1 MPTVTT
7 ATAVSPDLGSIA
19 LRAGNLSKCYRIYE
33 RPRDRVKQALM
44 PRLRG
49 FFARRGVPPSR
60 KQYYREHWALRNVS
74 LEIMA
79 GETVGIVGR
88 NGSGKSTLL
97 ELITG
102 ILTPTDGSVR
112 AHGRIAA
119 LLELGAGF
127 NPEFSGRENVF
138 LNAALMGL
146 DRPETEERFDEIVAF
161 SELADYIDR
170 PLRTYSSGMFVR
182 LAFSVA
188 INVKP
193 SILVIDEALAVGDE
207 AFQRKCYSRIQQF
220 QAQGGTI
227 LFVSHSSAAV
237 IELCSSAILLDKGE
251 MLFSGLPRDVIAQ
264 YQKLLY
270 APPEQVTAL
279 RDDLRARQEQARPEQ
294 SGAPV
299 DKPGEAL
306 QQPVTGEAA
315 FYDPGMVPR
324 STLRYDHRGAHID
337 DACIVSATGD
347 RVNLLVQR
355 HDYVFT
361 YRVRFEKAARR
372 TRFGMLIKTTSGY
385 ELGGATSAEIG
396 QGQDIPVPGSTVEVR
411 FRFKCLLTPGTY
423 FLNAGVV
430 GQVDGTE
437 LFLDRWIDVV
447 MFKVMPGGYPL
458 ATGSVDLLIE
468 PSLSLR
474 TATETLPE

>member
-1 MPTVTT
+1 MSAVSTVTAV
-7 ATAVSPDLGSIA
+7 ATDLGSIA
-19 LRAGNLSKCYRIYE
+19 VRAGNLSKCYRIYE
-33 RPRDRVKQALM
+33 RPRDRLKQALL
-44 PRLRG
+44 PRLQALFSRPRG
-49 FFARRGVPPSR
+49 TLLPHR
-60 KQYYREHWALRNVS
+60 YYREHWALRNIS

-102 ILTPTDGSVR
+102 ILRPTDGSVV
-112 AHGRIAA
+112 AQGRIAA
-119 LLELGAGF
+119 LLQLGAGF

-146 DRPETEERFDEIVAF
+146 DRRETEERFDEIVAF
-161 SELADYIDR
+161 SELAEYIDR

-207 AFQRKCYSRIQQF
+207 AFQRKCYARIQQF
-220 QAQGGTI
+220 QAQGGTL
-227 LFVSHSSAAV
+227 LFVSHNSGAV
-237 IELCSSAILLDKGE
+237 IELCSRAILLDQGE

-264 YQKLLY
+264 YQRLLY
-270 APPEQVTAL
+270 APPEEAADVRA
-279 RDDLRARQEQARPEQ
+279 RLRAKAERFEEKQ
-294 SGAPV
+294 SGVPPPAPDAGQQQRV
-299 DKPGEAL
+299 VEDLAL
-306 QQPVTGEAA
+306 
-315 FYDPGMVPR
+315 YDPGMVPR
-324 STLRYDHRGAHID
+324 STLRYDHRGAHIH
-337 DACIVSATGD
+337 DARLLSAMGD

-355 HDYVFT
+355 HEYVFT
-361 YRVRFEKAARR
+361 YRVRFERVAER
-372 TRFGMLIKTTSGY
+372 TRFGMFIKTTSGY

-396 QGQDIPVPGSTVEVR
+396 GGKDFPQPGSVVEVR
-411 FRFKCLLTPGTY
+411 FHFKCLLTPGTY

-437 LFLDRWIDVV
+437 VFLDRWIDIV
-447 MFKVMPGGYPL
+447 MFKVIPGRYPL

-468 PSLSLR
+468 PSLAIR
-474 TATETLPE
+474 TMTEPSSE